1 MASKAMMKRHVFAGI
16 CAVFLSGCAAAI
28 QSPDGISGVAVFGG
42 TASYHF
48 GGAPGCGLP
57 IAEFERILD
66 SDRRTGNI
74 NAGVYQR
81 ATADLEG
88 AKAACSGGRIGEA
101 NSRLTAVKARYGY
114 R

>member
-1 MASKAMMKRHVFAGI
+1 MASKAMMKRCAFAGI

-28 QSPDGISGVAVFGG
+28 QSPDGSSGVAVFGG
-42 TASYHF
+42 AASYHF

-57 IAEFERILD
+57 ISEFEGILD

-81 ATADLEG
+81 ATADLQG
-88 AKAACSGGRIGEA
+88 AKASCNGGRIAEA
-101 NSRLTAVKARYGY
+101 NSPLATVKARYGY